1 MWVATSE
8 TVCVMFLAPTRSSKE
23 VESLLGKDFEGI
35 LSSDFWSAYNPQSA
49 ALKQK
54 CLAHIGRE

>member
-1 MWVATSE
+1 
-8 TVCVMFLAPTRSSKE
+8 MFLAPTRSSKE